1 MLVEGGLT
9 GLVVVLLSYIY
20 QLPEP
25 VPPQLSELSP
35 QIQAWFRRGSLVDI
49 LDKKMFVLT
58 QGQSHLIHIV
68 KQWTSEIYFLYIKY
82 LPNSKIFQTS
92 CSSIRSFSSLGI
104 QYFFLSG
111 SAKETIIL
119 IHGFPTSSFD
129 YFDVIDQLSE
139 RYRVV
144 VFDHIG
150 FGFSDKPSNNY
161 TYSLLD
167 QAEQAL
173 ALWTRLGIKWVFI
186 MLSDTFFHLQS
197 CLQSCSRNKPWHGGL
212 GSNWNSLE
220 ETARNVAGIFWQLFQ
235 EYHLH
240 QRRNGLRS
248 D

>member
-1 MLVEGGLT
+1 MLVEGGLS

-20 QLPEP
+20 QLADP

-58 QGQSHLIHIV
+58 QGQSHLVHIM
-68 KQWTSEIYFLYIKY
+68 KQWTCERYFLFIKF
-82 LPNSKIFQTS
+82 LPNKLFINQKFLLTWD
-92 CSSIRSFSSLGI
+92 SI
-104 QYFFLSG
+104 FFLSG

-139 RYRVV
+139 KYRVV

-150 FGFSDKPSNNY
+150 FGFSDKPSSNY

-240 QRRNGLRS
+240 QRWNGLRS